1 MSHKITCKILGLND
15 NLHGTLKLLVTEET
29 VRAFHPDFIVGIGGS
44 AGSLCAIK
52 ALFEAL
58 PIDTGAAFIVV
69 THLKPNSSS
78 LLDLI
83 IARHTQMAVIVAS
96 TGMRVKANC
105 VYVIPPNADLSID
118 GYTLNIVSP
127 PHRISRQ
134 VDCFFT
140 SLAESKGTHAVG
152 IILSGYCHDGTEGCR
167 HIKARGGMI
176 FAQDTSAEVSSM
188 PLSAQ
193 ASGCVNSVLP
203 PDKMPV
209 ELLKLFQPFHE
220 NSYHYDSLGRFVSV
234 WANDR

>member
-1 MSHKITCKILGLND
+1 MG
-15 NLHGTLKLLVTEET
+15 
-29 VRAFHPDFIVGIGGS
+29 AFHPDFIVGIGGS

-69 THLKPNSSS
+69 THLKPNASS

-83 IARHTQMAVIVAS
+83 VSRHTQMPVILAS
-96 TGMRVKANC
+96 TGMRVNANC
-105 VYVIPPNADLSID
+105 VYVIPPNADLTIE
-118 GYTLNIVSP
+118 GYTLKVVSP
-127 PHRISRQ
+127 PHRMSRQ
-134 VDCFFT
+134 VDCLLT

-152 IILSGYCHDGTEGCR
+152 IIISGYCHDGTEGCK
-167 HIKARGGMI
+167 HIKAKGGMI
-176 FAQDTSAEVSSM
+176 YAQDSSAEVSSM